1 MRRARR
7 RLGRVG
13 ARANVRMRAPA
24 RGSGGQGKISRLM
37 SPASR
42 PRPEEAK
49 LDALNAL
56 EASTDRAVLNDA
68 VGKALQDKHYRVAGK
83 GALLAEERQLAER
96 IPDLLAAYARFLQD
110 PIKRDPNC
118 IAKKAIVRALVA
130 LECRDVQFYLE
141 GVRYVQLEPAWGKP
155 VDTAVDV
162 RGSCALGLVNSGY
175 PRAVQELASLLSD
188 PEPRAREAAA
198 QAISCGY
205 PREAEALLRFKV
217 LVGDEHPEVL
227 SQCFTGLLAIA
238 PEECMA
244 FVAANLSHKDD
255 AVRDFAALALGE
267 SRHALALKH
276 LRERWNDVFVSDGM
290 RGVLIR
296 AAAVHR
302 TDEAF
307 DWLLS
312 IIESGSKKQ
321 AQVAADALS
330 VYERNTRL
338 AERVKV
344 ALARRKEGR
353 GAEGGA

>member
-1 MRRARR
+1 MRRALP
-7 RLGRVG
+7 RLGRVDP
-13 ARANVRMRAPA
+13 RANVRMRVPA
-24 RGSGGQGKISRLM
+24 RGSSRQGKISRLM
-37 SPASR
+37 SPTTR

-56 EASTDRAVLNDA
+56 ESATDRAVVNDA
-68 VGKALQDKHYRVAGK
+68 IGKAIQDKHHRVAGK
-83 GALLAEERQLAER
+83 GALLAEERQLPER

-110 PIKRDPNC
+110 PVKRDPNC
-118 IAKKAIVRALVA
+118 IAKKAIARALVA
-130 LECRDVQFYLE
+130 LECRDSQFYLE
-141 GVRYVQLEPAWGKP
+141 GIRYVQLEPAWGKA

-175 PRAVQELASLLSD
+175 ARAVPELAALLGD

-198 QAISCGY
+198 QAISCGH

-217 LVGDEHPEVL
+217 LVGDEQPEVL

-267 SRHALALKH
+267 SRHALALKY
-276 LRERWNDVFVSDGM
+276 LRDRWGDVFVSDEM

-307 DWLLS
+307 AWLLS

-321 AQVAADALS
+321 SQVAADALS
-330 VYERNTRL
+330 VYERNTKL
-338 AERVKV
+338 GERVKA
-344 ALARRKEGR
+344 ALAGRKDAR
-353 GAEGGA
+353 GSEGGA